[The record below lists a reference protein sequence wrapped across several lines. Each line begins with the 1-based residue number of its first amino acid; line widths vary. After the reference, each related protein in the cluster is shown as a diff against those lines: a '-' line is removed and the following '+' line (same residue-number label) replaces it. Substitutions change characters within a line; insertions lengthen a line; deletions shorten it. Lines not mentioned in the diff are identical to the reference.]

1 MSIKDNIKE
10 ELLKLIKI
18 EEDLLMKRLATM
30 DNDSSISEYYQ
41 LHCEEIFIDKLKEFA
56 ESI

>member
-10 ELLKLIKI
+10 ELLTLIEI

-30 DNDSSISEYYQ
+30 DNNSSISEFHQ
-41 LHCEEIFIDKLKEFA
+41 VHCEELFIDKLKKFA